1 MELKFLSPE
10 DAEEMSEY
18 IRPIWIDTYA
28 PIVPG
33 GRERA
38 ERIFNDWVGPDKV
51 RHDMEN
57 GYFFA
62 YVMVDDERIGLISAG
77 VEGDDLEVSKLYIIP
92 EFRHHN
98 YGGEALDFMLDYGKE
113 KGCKRAILEV
123 NPRNESAISLYE
135 KHGFRP
141 IGQKPH
147 DVGYTQ
153 LMAAYL

>member
-62 YVMVDDERIGLISAG
+62 YVMVD
-77 VEGDDLEVSKLYIIP
+77 
-92 EFRHHN
+92 
-98 YGGEALDFMLDYGKE
+98 
-113 KGCKRAILEV
+113 C
-123 NPRNESAISLYE
+123 
-135 KHGFRP
+135 
-141 IGQKPH
+141 
-147 DVGYTQ
+147 
-153 LMAAYL
+153 